1 MKQIAV
7 KKKVKL
13 PDVEGV
19 YEAYC
24 FTGPD
29 ATFNGFLTPY
39 LPYEEAYR
47 FMGAWNRSIDRGA
60 WMFYMGNE
68 FFLDGM
74 IYPLTDIQTEDG
86 LLSLYALGSHEF
98 SWWDESW
105 TKAEGV

>member
-1 MKQIAV
+1 MTKQIAI

-13 PDVEGV
+13 PEVDGV
-19 YEAYC
+19 YEGYI

-29 ATFNGFLTPY
+29 STFNSFLCPMFK
-39 LPYEEAYR
+39 YEEAYR
-47 FMGAWNRSIDRGA
+47 FMNAWNRDSSQGA

-74 IYPLTDIQTEDG
+74 TYKKVDIQTEDG
-86 LLSLYALGSHEF
+86 LLPLYAIGSHEF

-105 TKAEGV
+105 IKAE